1 MLREKEDHERQLR
14 EEEERRLR
22 AEEEQ
27 RRQEEEMAKR
37 FSTTVFLF
45 RFDEFFRLV
54 IERRTPLPFRR
65 L

>member
-37 FSTTVFLF
+37 FSTSAFFL
-45 RFDEFFRLV
+45 RLNEFSRSG
-54 IERRTPLPFRR
+54 IERRTPPPFRP